1 MMALLREKKIKSYS
15 FTPKEFKQISLVLR
29 SLYYKTDVQEI
40 KSALDQLVPDTI
52 NNINKFTTALS
63 RKNKVDTGLFLVVL
77 APGKKLTDISQ
88 IKYLLN
94 QTVIWEKPKR
104 KNQEIQCHRCQ
115 LWGHVAR
122 NCNSDFKCV
131 KCDKSH
137 PPGECELSQIQNSK
151 PTCVNCG
158 EEGHPANWRGCVA
171 YKKYVKGKLER
182 LDKARKDN
190 LLVSRNVSNAIK
202 TTTVTPGLT
211 FASLFH
217 SNLNNN
223 NSKNRCSPIVEE
235 FLKLSKLFLEPEEPT
250 LEQEIHKFLID
261 L

>member
-1 MMALLREKKIKSYS
+1 MLH
-15 FTPKEFKQISLVLR
+15 
-29 SLYYKTDVQEI
+29 EI
-40 KSALDQLVPDTI
+40 AI
-52 NNINKFTTALS
+52 
-63 RKNKVDTGLFLVVL
+63 
-77 APGKKLTDISQ
+77 LT
-88 IKYLLN
+88 
-94 QTVIWEKPKR
+94 
-104 KNQEIQCHRCQ
+104 
-115 LWGHVAR
+115 
-122 NCNSDFKCV
+122 FKCV

-261 L
+261 YKNMQKSEAKDEFLRLLKKVNDNYVP